1 MDEATPYALHAQAAR
16 RALADSGLDRALIDG
31 LASAG
36 LGTLAPV
43 EVAEYLGLR
52 PTWVDSTSV
61 GGATWEVMAAHA
73 ADAIAQRRANAV
85 LLVYGSTARA
95 DIKARRRTSDLS
107 FGARGPL
114 QFEVPYGH
122 TLIAKYAMAAR
133 RHMHQYGTTLEQLAQ
148 VAVQARAN
156 AAANPDA
163 LYREPITV
171 EDVLSGPMIADP
183 FTKLHCC
190 VRSDGGCAVLLVG
203 EEYVPDLARH
213 PVWVLGAGTAVSHT
227 TMSEWEDFTVS
238 PAAVSGRAA
247 FERAGVT
254 PRDIDLAEIYDA
266 FTYMTLV
273 TLEDLGFCAK
283 GEGGAFVAEGRLLRD
298 GSLPV
303 NTDGGGLSA
312 CHPGMRGLF
321 LLVEAVRQ
329 LRGEAD
335 EARAVGGADEAR
347 AVGGADEARAVG
359 EADETCAVGEA
370 DEVRAVGGADEVR
383 AAGEADEVRAAGEAD
398 EVRAVGEADE
408 VRAAGEADEAG
419 VAGATGA
426 AAGGRQVRRADGSL
440 PELAVASGTGGWFC
454 SSGTVVLGRG

>member
-1 MDEATPYALHAQAAR
+1 MPTTSRNRGGRRVAVVGAALSDGGRVDEATPYALHAQAAR
-16 RALADSGLDRALIDG
+16 RALADSGLDRSAIDG

-52 PTWVDSTSV
+52 PRWVDSTAV

-73 ADAIAQRRANAV
+73 ADAIAAGHADVV

-95 DIKARRRTSDLS
+95 DIKARRRTSNLS

-114 QFEVPYGH
+114 QFEAPYGH
-122 TLIAKYAMAAR
+122 TLVAKYAMAAR
-133 RHMHQYGTTLEQLAQ
+133 RHMHEYGTTSEQLAE

-156 AAANPDA
+156 AAHNPEA
-163 LYREPITV
+163 MFREPITV
-171 EDVLSGPMIADP
+171 DEVLAGPMIADP
-183 FTKLHCC
+183 FTRLHCC
-190 VRSDGGCAVLLVG
+190 IRSDGGCAVLLAA
-203 EEYVPDLARH
+203 EDRVPDTAKA
-213 PVWVLGAGTAVSHT
+213 PVWILGTGEHVSHT

-238 PAAVSGRAA
+238 PAAVSGRLA
-247 FERAGVT
+247 FERAGVR
-254 PRDIDLAEIYDA
+254 PEDVELAEIYDA

-283 GEGGAFVAEGRLLRD
+283 GEGGAFVEKGRLTV
-298 GSLPV
+298 GGGGLPV

-329 LRGEAD
+329 LRGEA
-335 EARAVGGADEAR
+335 
-347 AVGGADEARAVG
+347 
-359 EADETCAVGEA
+359 
-370 DEVRAVGGADEVR
+370 
-383 AAGEADEVRAAGEAD
+383 
-398 EVRAVGEADE
+398 
-408 VRAAGEADEAG
+408 
-419 VAGATGA
+419 TGA
-426 AAGGRQVRRADGSL
+426 QVRRADGSL

>member
-1 MDEATPYALHAQAAR
+1 MTGGRKVAIVGAALSDCGRVDDTTPYSTPYALHAQAAR
-16 RALADSGLDRALIDG
+16 RALADAGLERTAIDG

-73 ADAIAQRRANAV
+73 ADAIAAGHANVV

-95 DIKARRRTSDLS
+95 DIKAGRRTGNLS

-114 QFEVPYGH
+114 QYEVPYGH

-133 RHMHQYGTTLEQLAQ
+133 RHMHEYGTTLEQLAS

-156 AAANPDA
+156 AAANPEA
-163 LYREPITV
+163 MFRTPITV
-171 EDVLSGPMIADP
+171 DDVLSSPPIADP

-190 VRSDGGCAVLLVG
+190 IRSDGGAAVLLAA
-203 EEYVPDLARH
+203 EEYVRDCRPAV
-213 PVWVLGAGTAVSHT
+213 PVWILGTGEYTSHT
-227 TMSEWEDFTVS
+227 TMSEWPDFTVS
-238 PAAVSGRAA
+238 PAAVSGRLA

-254 PRDIDLAEIYDA
+254 PAEIDFAEIYDA

-283 GEGGAFVAEGRLLRD
+283 GEGGAFVEKNRLTLTGD
-298 GSLPV
+298 LPV

-312 CHPGMRGLF
+312 QHPGMRGLF

-329 LRGEAD
+329 LRGEA
-335 EARAVGGADEAR
+335 GPHQLH
-347 AVGGADEARAVG
+347 
-359 EADETCAVGEA
+359 TP
-370 DEVRAVGGADEVR
+370 
-383 AAGEADEVRAAGEAD
+383 
-398 EVRAVGEADE
+398 
-408 VRAAGEADEAG
+408 
-419 VAGATGA
+419 TGH
-426 AAGGRQVRRADGSL
+426 L
-440 PELAVASGTGGWFC
+440 PRLAVASGTGGWFC
-454 SSGTVVLGRG
+454 SSGTVVLGRA

>member
-1 MDEATPYALHAQAAR
+1 MSSAKRERARKVAVVGVALSDCGRVDDATPYALHAQAAR
-16 RALADSGLDRALIDG
+16 RALADSGLDRSAVDG

-52 PTWVDSTSV
+52 PTWTDSTSV
-61 GGATWEVMAAHA
+61 GGSTWEVMAAHA
-73 ADAIAQRRANAV
+73 ADAIAAGHARAV

-95 DIKARRRTSDLS
+95 DIRAGRRTSNLS

-114 QFEVPYGH
+114 QFEIPYGH
-122 TLIAKYAMAAR
+122 TLVAKYAMAAR
-133 RHMHQYGTTLEQLAQ
+133 RHMHQYGTTLEQLADI
-148 VAVQARAN
+148 AVQARAN
-156 AAANPDA
+156 AAHNPDA
-163 LYREPITV
+163 MFRTPITV
-171 EDVLSGPMIADP
+171 DEVLSGPMIADP

-190 VRSDGGCAVLLVG
+190 IRSDGGCAVLLAG
-203 EEYVPDLARH
+203 EEYVRDTAKP

-227 TMSEWEDFTVS
+227 TMSEWDDFTVS
-238 PAAVSGRAA
+238 PAAASGRQA
-247 FERAGVT
+247 FERAGVR
-254 PRDIDLAEIYDA
+254 PAEIDVAELYDA

-283 GEGGAFVAEGRLLRD
+283 GEGGAFVGKGRLTLTGD
-298 GSLPV
+298 LPT

-329 LRGEAD
+329 LRGEA
-335 EARAVGGADEAR
+335 
-347 AVGGADEARAVG
+347 
-359 EADETCAVGEA
+359 
-370 DEVRAVGGADEVR
+370 
-383 AAGEADEVRAAGEAD
+383 
-398 EVRAVGEADE
+398 
-408 VRAAGEADEAG
+408 
-419 VAGATGA
+419 
-426 AAGGRQVRRADGSL
+426 GGRQVRKAGGRL